1 MYRESEKN
9 LELEKKILELKAE
22 LKREQEK
29 AEILARMLEFAKIQ
43 AVIPPTSTEEPS
55 ADNK

>member
-22 LKREQEK
+22 LRHEQEK
-29 AEILARMLEFAKIQ
+29 AEILSKMLEHAKNN
-43 AVIPPTSTEEPS
+43 AAIPTTPTDETSIKE
-55 ADNK
+55 